1 MKLRIAESDDVSIFA
16 DFIKDDSVR
25 GDLTEDQL
33 APDDLIKHG
42 YEYNNALDT
51 RDFLSLYLE
60 PLVDRIK
67 VYPYVDDAYIDYP
80 DDENNSGL
88 SNYVRIVFKHPRG
101 ISRDEVR
108 EHYRYS
114 IRFSDHRH
122 EEAKKDV
129 KILDSVEVV
138 GRMPKNFEKAG
149 IKVFNKCI
157 SDVERNIAKHETEKY
172 GKQITF
178 F

>member
-1 MKLRIAESDDVSIFA
+1 MKLLIEENKDITIFA
-16 DFIKDDSVR
+16 DFVKEISET
-25 GDLTEDQL
+25 DLTEDQVL
-33 APDDLIKHG
+33 PDEYILPAKE
-42 YEYNNALDT
+42 YEDSIDT
-51 RDFLSLYLE
+51 RKYLSRYLKA
-60 PLVDRIK
+60 LSDRLK
-67 VYPYVDDAYIDYP
+67 AYPYVEKSWVKTP
-80 DDENNSGL
+80 KKTVERGL
-88 SNYVRIVFKHPRG
+88 SNYVRIVFNHPKG
-101 ISRDEVR
+101 ISEDEI
-108 EHYRYS
+108 EQHYTYS

-149 IKVFNKCI
+149 IKVFNKCV